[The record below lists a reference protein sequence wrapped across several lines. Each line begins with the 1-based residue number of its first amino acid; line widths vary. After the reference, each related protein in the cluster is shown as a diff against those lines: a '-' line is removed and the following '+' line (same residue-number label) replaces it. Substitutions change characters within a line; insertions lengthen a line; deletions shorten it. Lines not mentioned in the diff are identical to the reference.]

1 LKVFILKGNFV
12 NNQIFYMHNTR
23 WDKLALKILVIFM
36 VVVGGCGSIEFKSQ
50 WRNQTI
56 IIDGDNNDWQDK
68 TWIIKDLP
76 NVVVGFMNDD
86 KDLYFSLTISDRS
99 LQRQIA
105 FRGLTVWFDRTGG
118 DEKKFGVRFPLGMG
132 MIDMPIDRN
141 RPPEGYERMRDSI
154 PIFTEQLSNEI
165 EIYGPMEGEHQR
177 LRVQESG
184 IEVALRTTNGLLI
197 YEMKISLEANG
208 LKPYAI
214 GTMAGSMI
222 GIGVE
227 TENNGIRNERNGRPM
242 LDGGNPGEPPEGN
255 RRGGFEG
262 RRGGRHGGDEKPDG
276 TRSVREPLKLWA
288 KVQLAVQD
296 STSH

>member
-1 LKVFILKGNFV
+1 VK
-12 NNQIFYMHNTR
+12 NQILYMRNMS
-23 WDKLALKILVIFM
+23 WNNLLKILVIFI

-50 WRNQTI
+50 WRSQPI
-56 IIDGDNNDWQDK
+56 SIDGDNNDWQDK

-86 KDLYFSLTISDRS
+86 KDLYLSLTISDRS

-118 DEKKFGVRFPLGMG
+118 EEKKFGICYPLGMG
-132 MIDMPIDRN
+132 MMDFPIDR
-141 RPPEGYERMRDSI
+141 RRSPEGSERMRDSI
-154 PIFTEQLSNEI
+154 PNFTEQLSNEI

-177 LRVQESG
+177 MQVRESG
-184 IEVALRTTNGLLI
+184 IEVALRLTNGLLI
-197 YEMKISLEANG
+197 YEMKIPIEANG

-214 GTMAGSMI
+214 GTMAGSTI
-222 GIGVE
+222 GVGVE
-227 TENNGIRNERNGRPM
+227 TENDGIQNERNGRRM
-242 LDGGNPGEPPEGN
+242 LDGGNPGEPPADN
-255 RRGGFEG
+255 PRGGFEG
-262 RRGGRHGGDEKPDG
+262 RRGSRHGGDEKPDG